1 MGKLSGKIALVTGG
15 TTGIGLATARL
26 FAAEG
31 AKVVATGRNADT
43 LAAARKELAGVAEVV
58 ASDAA
63 DKGQIRK
70 LIEHVR
76 RAYGK
81 LDIVFLNAGIAKFA
95 PIADSSDDLIEE
107 QFRINYVGPFLTL
120 REALPLMGKGAS
132 VIVNTS
138 IVASK
143 GMPASAAYAASKA
156 ALASLSR
163 VAARELAERGI
174 RVNAV
179 SPGPILTPIFGK
191 TGLSAAAQQ
200 EMEARMTAS
209 VPLQRFGSAEEVAQ
223 TALFL
228 ASDDAS
234 YVSGQELG
242 VDGGL
247 RVA

>member
-1 MGKLSGKIALVTGG
+1 MGRLSGKIALVTGG

-31 AKVVATGRNADT
+31 AKVVATGKNADT
-43 LAAARKELAGVAEVV
+43 LATARKELAGVAEVV

-95 PIADSSDDLIEE
+95 PIADSSDELIEE
-107 QFRINYVGPFLTL
+107 QFRINYLGPFLTL
-120 REALPLMGKGAS
+120 REALPLLEKGAS

-179 SPGPILTPIFGK
+179 SPGPITTPIMGK
-191 TGLSAAAQQ
+191 AGLSAAAQQ
-200 EMEARMTAS
+200 DFAARMTAS

-228 ASDDAS
+228 ASDDSS

>member
-1 MGKLSGKIALVTGG
+1 MGRLTGKIAVVTGG

-31 AKVVATGRNADT
+31 ASVVVTGRNQET
-43 LAAARKELAGVAEVV
+43 LAVARKELAGAAEVI

-63 DKGQIRK
+63 DKEQIGALVERIRK
-70 LIEHVR
+70 S
-76 RAYGK
+76 YGRIDV
-81 LDIVFLNAGIAKFA
+81 LFLNAGIARFA
-95 PIADSSDDLIEE
+95 PIAQTPDSVIEE
-107 QFRINYVGPFLTL
+107 QLHVNYFGAFVAL
-120 REALPLMGKGAS
+120 REALPLLGRGSS
-132 VIVNTS
+132 VIVNTT
-138 IVASK
+138 IAAEK
-143 GMPASAAYAASKA
+143 GLPSTAAYAASKA
-156 ALASLSR
+156 ALAALAR

-179 SPGPILTPIFGK
+179 SPGPIATPIYGK
-191 TGLSAAAQQ
+191 LGLGEAALQGLQQ
-200 EMEARMTAS
+200 QMASS
-209 VPLQRFGSAEEVAQ
+209 VPLQRFGSAEEVAR

-228 ASDDAS
+228 ASDDSS

>member
-1 MGKLSGKIALVTGG
+1 MGKLTGKIAVVTGG

-31 AKVVATGRNADT
+31 ASVVVTGRNQET
-43 LAAARKELAGVAEVV
+43 LAAARSELRGAVEVI

-63 DKGQIRK
+63 DKSRIRE
-70 LIEHVR
+70 LVEHIRGRHGRIDV
-76 RAYGK
+76 
-81 LDIVFLNAGIAKFA
+81 LFLNAGIAKFA
-95 PIADSSDDLIEE
+95 PIADTPDEVIEE
-107 QFRINYVGPFLTL
+107 QVQVNYLGPFLLL
-120 REALPLMGKGAS
+120 RQALPLLGKGAS

-138 IVASK
+138 IVTER
-143 GMPASAAYAASKA
+143 GMPSTAAYAASKA
-156 ALASLSR
+156 ALGALSR
-163 VAARELAERGI
+163 VAARELAARGI

-179 SPGPILTPIFGK
+179 SPGPITTPIYGK
-191 TGLSAAAQQ
+191 LGLPAPALQGFQA
-200 EMEARMTAS
+200 EMAAS
-209 VPLQRFGSAEEVAQ
+209 VPLQRFGSAEEVAR

-228 ASDDAS
+228 ASDDSS